1 MTRRYPVLLTLA
13 AACIMTQGCKHSPK
27 AVQAATA
34 PVVTAPPIQVPPAA
48 VRDAE
53 RRAEADVPA
62 PPPPA
67 PPKQEEPQHTVRT
80 QRRPQRPQ
88 TQPTT
93 TTPPPTQSASTGT
106 PVPDT
111 ASVIGELSTGGDT
124 SSQARQQAAEL
135 IAATQRRLEGLSGS
149 VTGSHKTA
157 VDQIKDFLL
166 KAREALKAGD
176 VDGANTLTT
185 KAKLLLD
192 DIAR

>member
-13 AACIMTQGCKHSPK
+13 AACIVAQGCKHSPK
-27 AVQAATA
+27 VVQAATA
-34 PVVTAPPIQVPPAA
+34 PVITAPPVQVPPPA

-53 RRAEADVPA
+53 RRAEADIPA

-67 PPKQEEPQHTVRT
+67 PPKQEEPQHPART
-80 QRRPQRPQ
+80 QRRQQRPQ
-88 TQPTT
+88 TQP

-106 PVPDT
+106 PALDT

-124 SSQARQQAAEL
+124 STQARQQAAEL

-149 VTGSHKTA
+149 VAGSHKNA

-192 DIAR
+192 DIVR

>member
-1 MTRRYPVLLTLA
+1 MTSRYRVLLTLA
-13 AACIMTQGCKHSPK
+13 AACIVAQGCKHSPK
-27 AVQAATA
+27 AVQAATP
-34 PVVTAPPIQVPPAA
+34 PVITAPPIQVPPAT

-53 RRAEADVPA
+53 RRAEADIPA

-67 PPKQEEPQHTVRT
+67 PPKQEEPQHPART
-80 QRRPQRPQ
+80 QRRQQRPQ

-93 TTPPPTQSASTGT
+93 TPPPTTQSASTGT
-106 PVPDT
+106 PAPDA

-124 SSQARQQAAEL
+124 SAQARQQAAEL
-135 IAATQRRLEGLSGS
+135 IAAQQRRLDGLSGT
-149 VTGSHKTA
+149 VAGSHKTA

-192 DIAR
+192 DIVH

>member
-13 AACIMTQGCKHSPK
+13 AACIVTQGCKHSPK
-27 AVQAATA
+27 VVQAATA
-34 PVVTAPPIQVPPAA
+34 PVITAPPIQVPPPV

-53 RRAEADVPA
+53 RRAEADIPA

-67 PPKQEEPQHTVRT
+67 PPKQEEPQHPTRT
-80 QRRPQRPQ
+80 QRRQQRPQ
-88 TQPTT
+88 TQPTP
-93 TTPPPTQSASTGT
+93 TPPPTQSASAGA
-106 PVPDT
+106 PVPDA

-124 SSQARQQAAEL
+124 SAQARQQAADL
-135 IAATQRRLEGLSGS
+135 IAAQQRRLEGLSSS
-149 VTGSHKTA
+149 VAGSHKTA

-176 VDGANTLTT
+176 VDGANTLAT

-192 DIAR
+192 DVVR

>member
-13 AACIMTQGCKHSPK
+13 AACIVIQGCKHSPK

-34 PVVTAPPIQVPPAA
+34 PVITAPPIQVPPAT

-53 RRAEADVPA
+53 RRAEADIPA

-67 PPKQEEPQHTVRT
+67 PPKQEEPQHPPKT
-80 QRRPQRPQ
+80 QGRRRPQ
-88 TQPTT
+88 TQPT

-106 PVPDT
+106 PAPDT

-124 SSQARQQAAEL
+124 SAQARQQAAEL

-149 VTGSHKTA
+149 VAGSHKTA